1 MIQHLKD
8 WAGRLKKESF
18 ALRLALTDTRT
29 PWYARWMGALVLA
42 YALSP
47 VDLIPDFI
55 PVLGI
60 LDDLILLP
68 LGLYLTVQLIPDPV
82 LEEAREKAESEEKLE
97 TRPNWL
103 VGSFIIVCWLLAAGV
118 VAYWSVT

>member
-1 MIQHLKD
+1 
-8 WAGRLKKESF
+8 
-18 ALRLALTDTRT
+18 
-29 PWYARWMGALVLA
+29 MGALVLA